1 MLAVLAVCLAASGL
15 ALGAFLAV
23 ITARSLGVFLVA
35 LFCVLLVALFCVFLV
50 AASLCVFLVAASLC
64 VLLLAASLFL
74 LAAFFLVLVALMV
87 LGAGI
92 CCSAH
97 HRHDHHGTEQ
107 NLFHIVF
114 VVNVI
119 KSVAK
124 VMKRMVPSK
133 FYNDK

>member
-23 ITARSLGVFLVA
+23 TTARSLSFLLVAASLSVFLVA
-35 LFCVLLVALFCVFLV
+35 LFCVLLVASLGVFLV
-50 AASLCVFLVAASLC
+50 AASF
-64 VLLLAASLFL
+64 FL

-114 VVNVI
+114 CC
-119 KSVAK
+119 
-124 VMKRMVPSK
+124 
-133 FYNDK
+133 